1 MNTEIYNCH
10 GIVKNFN
17 NYLYFFKAPSRDV
30 MISGLME
37 IIIDNS
43 VTIAKIITH
52 NFQLKSEQVIIGAAY
67 SMRLKMIRCMI

>member
-1 MNTEIYNCH
+1 MSWNC
-10 GIVKNFN
+10 KKFKS
-17 NYLYFFKAPSRDV
+17 KAPSRDA

-67 SMRLKMIRCMI
+67 SESA